1 MEDLSAKLE
10 KLLMDAE
17 DCDLIGRLASDPK
30 KRELFEKLAA
40 DLRAIARDIQLVIA
54 WRTNACPQSD
64 QNKVPGAIGNAAL
77 NKGQAPP
84 S

>member
-1 MEDLSAKLE
+1 MEDLNAKLE

-17 DCDLIGRLASDPK
+17 DCDLVGRLAADPN

-40 DLRAIARDIQLVIA
+40 DLRAITRDIQVVIA
-54 WRTNACPQSD
+54 GGTNVCPQSD
-64 QNKVPGAIGNAAL
+64 QNKVPAATSNAAL
-77 NKGQAPP
+77 NKSQAPP

>member
-17 DCDLIGRLASDPK
+17 DCDLIGRLASDPN

-40 DLRAIARDIQLVIA
+40 DLRTIARDIQVVIA
-54 WRTNACPQSD
+54 GRTNVSPQSD
-64 QNKVPGAIGNAAL
+64 RDKVPAPTGNAAL
-77 NKGQAPP
+77 NKSQAPP